1 MYRIFK
7 QKWHETRA
15 GHSLGKKII
24 FGLVISKEELF
35 SELREEIEFAK
46 ELEWKLRLEEAV

>member
-1 MYRIFK
+1 MRRLVCFF
-7 QKWHETRA
+7 
-15 GHSLGKKII
+15 LV

-35 SELREEIEFAK
+35 SELREIEFAK